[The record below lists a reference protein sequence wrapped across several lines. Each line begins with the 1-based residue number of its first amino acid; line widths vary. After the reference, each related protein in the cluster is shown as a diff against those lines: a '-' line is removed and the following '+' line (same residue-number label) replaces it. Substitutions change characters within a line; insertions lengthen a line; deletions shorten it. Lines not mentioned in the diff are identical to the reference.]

1 MAVIAVRR
9 GRAGSSDA
17 SGHRPQG
24 VIMNRWWLGGVVAV
38 AFVALVA
45 TGCSSKKKGSELEG
59 QGGKGLTDESLGAAP
74 GGSLALAQ
82 QGRGGAEDTGPLHDI
97 HFEYDS
103 FELDE
108 GSRQT
113 LQENAQWLKDHPTVR
128 VEIEGHC
135 DDRGTVEYNLALG
148 AKRAAAA
155 KNYLVAL
162 GISRDRITTIS
173 YGEELPLCQE
183 ETEECWSRNRRDHFV
198 PAGS

>member
-1 MAVIAVRR
+1 MNRRWVGCVVLVAVIATI
-9 GRAGSSDA
+9 G
-17 SGHRPQG
+17 
-24 VIMNRWWLGGVVAV
+24 
-38 AFVALVA
+38 F
-45 TGCSSKKKGSELEG
+45 GCSGRKKGTELEG
-59 QGGKGLTDESLGAAP
+59 GSAAGAGLSDESLGAGA

-82 QGRGGAEDTGPLHDI
+82 QGRLGAEDTGPLHDI
-97 HFEYDS
+97 HFDYDS

-108 GSRQT
+108 TARQT
-113 LQENAQWLKDHPTVR
+113 LQENGQWLKEHPNAR

-162 GISRDRITTIS
+162 GVGRDRMTTIS

-183 ETEECWSRNRRDHFV
+183 QTEDCWNRNRRAHFV
-198 PAGS
+198 TGAQG

>member
-1 MAVIAVRR
+1 M
-9 GRAGSSDA
+9 
-17 SGHRPQG
+17 
-24 VIMNRWWLGGVVAV
+24 MNRWRVGGVVVV
-38 AFVALVA
+38 AFIALVA

-59 QGGKGLTDESLGAAP
+59 SQGAGLSDESLS

-82 QGRGGAEDTGPLHDI
+82 GGRLGAEGGDTGPLHDV
-97 HFEYDS
+97 HFDYDS

-108 GSRQT
+108 PSRQI
-113 LQENAQWLKDHPTVR
+113 LQENAAWLKDHSNVR

-162 GISRDRITTIS
+162 GISRERLTSIS
-173 YGEELPLCQE
+173 YGEELPLC
-183 ETEECWSRNRRDHFV
+183 TEQTDACWARNRRGHFV

>member
-1 MAVIAVRR
+1 MWWW
-9 GRAGSSDA
+9 
-17 SGHRPQG
+17 
-24 VIMNRWWLGGVVAV
+24 RW
-38 AFVALVA
+38 FVALVA
-45 TGCSSKKKGSELEG
+45 AGCSSKKKGSELEG
-59 QGGKGLTDESLGAAP
+59 QGGAGLSDESLGGGA

-82 QGRGGAEDTGPLHDI
+82 AGRLGAEGDTGPLHDV
-97 HFEYDS
+97 HFDYDS

-108 GSRQT
+108 TSRQT
-113 LQENAQWLKDHPTVR
+113 LQENAEWLKDHPNVR

-162 GISRDRITTIS
+162 GISRDRMTTIS
-173 YGEELPLCQE
+173 YGEELPLCHE

-198 PAGS
+198 AAGN